1 MKILKYIF
9 SLIFALGIISCEK
22 NIVEYDT
29 QPVTD
34 VAEFQ
39 LHYFVPVDAKAVN
52 YIYKVTINDHTYVNN
67 DAALLTTYNV
77 IPKGS
82 VGRFYTTSV
91 GKNNVKLYKKAKND
105 SGEWEYVLVY
115 DQSCSLNKGKQNV
128 FVYDFNQPPI
138 VFNNGYPYTTNV
150 TEDTDSKC
158 WVKFYNFLY
167 EKENTPTDLKLQY
180 QYQYTLDYKTKERS
194 EWANVGNPIAFGETT
209 DWQSIKLNKLVYNS
223 SGKCRVDYRIKVVD
237 ASGNIGND
245 LQILN
250 SKGKFVNYSDYWN
263 GYIGRR
269 YHHVLSGMRTTT
281 PRTAVRQFTAL

>member
-9 SLIFALGIISCEK
+9 SLIVAFGVISCEK
-22 NIVEYDT
+22 NVVEYDT
-29 QPVTD
+29 TPIAD

-52 YIYKVTINDHTYVNN
+52 YIYKMEINNQIYTNN
-67 DAALLTTYNV
+67 DAALLTTYNGV
-77 IPKGS
+77 PGRA
-82 VGRFYTTSV
+82 GRFYTTSI
-91 GKNNVKLYKKAKND
+91 GKNDVKLYKKAKND
-105 SGEWEYVLVY
+105 NDEWEHVLAY
-115 DQSCSLNKGKQNV
+115 DQSCTLNKGKQNV
-128 FVYDFNQPPI
+128 FVYDFNKPPI
-138 VFNNGYPYTTNV
+138 VFDNGYPYITNV
-150 TEDTDSKC
+150 TEDTNSEC

-167 EKENTPTDLKLQY
+167 EKEEIPTDLKLQY

-194 EWANVGNPIAFGETT
+194 EWANVGNPIAFGKTT

-237 ASGNIGND
+237 AAGNVGD
-245 LQILN
+245 ELQVID
-250 SKGKFVNYSDYWN
+250 SKKEFVNYTFHKD